1 MQSHEQY
8 FRLKVD
14 TSGRIVLPAELRSR
28 YHIEEGDTVTLIEN
42 EGELKIS
49 TRAAAIARFQ
59 EYFAKLIPPGVSLVD
74 ELLEE
79 RRMEAEL
86 ERRGS

>member
-1 MQSHEQY
+1 MQNQERY

-28 YHIEEGDTVTLIEN
+28 HHIGEGDTVILVEKD
-42 EGELKIS
+42 GELQIRS
-49 TRAAAIARFQ
+49 RAAAVARIQ
-59 EYFAKLIPPGVSLVD
+59 AYFAELVPPGVSLVD
-74 ELLEE
+74 ELLAE
-79 RRMEAEL
+79 RRIEAEL